1 MPRELRLIGLTTI
14 PEVRRGDD
22 VAALIVEAAA
32 REGVGIEDGDV
43 AVVAS
48 KIVSKAGGYGGAI
61 ADVRPG
67 LRAEG
72 ISALTGKD
80 PVETEIVL
88 RNSRDVLGCLPVK
101 WAERRFRVISSLSP
115 DGDIGDLV
123 EEEPCLLL
131 TVEGN
136 GRLSTDAG
144 LDYSNAAPGE
154 YVLPPPDPDA
164 EARRIAEG
172 VRALTGARIAVV
184 LSDTEFIPSRAIGT
198 MDVAIGCHRVP
209 TVRMGMGRPDRY
221 GRRKFGGVDMTSNE
235 IAAAAA
241 LLMGQ
246 TDEGVPVVLVRGLGL
261 AGDGPA
267 AGPGP
272 GLTPEIIRG
281 GLLRIVFSWLL
292 VKLAPVVGAIVSLGR
307 APRGSTPRWARR
319 EGGHAP

>member
-1 MPRELRLIGLTTI
+1 
-14 PEVRRGDD
+14 
-22 VAALIVEAAA
+22 
-32 REGVGIEDGDV
+32 
-43 AVVAS
+43 
-48 KIVSKAGGYGGAI
+48 
-61 ADVRPG
+61 
-67 LRAEG
+67 
-72 ISALTGKD
+72 
-80 PVETEIVL
+80 
-88 RNSRDVLGCLPVK
+88 
-101 WAERRFRVISSLSP
+101 
-115 DGDIGDLV
+115 
-123 EEEPCLLL
+123 
-131 TVEGN
+131 VEGD

-154 YVLPPPDPDA
+154 YVLPSPDPDA

-172 VRALTGARIAVV
+172 ARALTGARIAAV
-184 LSDTEFIPSRAIGT
+184 LSDTEFVPSRAIGT

-221 GRRKFGGVDMTSNE
+221 GRRKFGGVDMRSNE

-272 GLTPEIIRG
+272 GLTLEIIRG

-292 VKLAPVVGAIVSLGR
+292 VRLAPVIGAIVGLGR

-319 EGGHAP
+319 DPAKL

>member
-1 MPRELRLIGLTTI
+1 MS
-14 PEVRRGDD
+14 
-22 VAALIVEAAA
+22 A
-32 REGVGIEDGDV
+32 REMGREEVPRDQFALPDGDV
-43 AVVAS
+43 
-48 KIVSKAGGYGGAI
+48 
-61 ADVRPG
+61 
-67 LRAEG
+67 
-72 ISALTGKD
+72 
-80 PVETEIVL
+80 
-88 RNSRDVLGCLPVK
+88 
-101 WAERRFRVISSLSP
+101 
-115 DGDIGDLV
+115 GDLV

-131 TVEGN
+131 TVEGD

-154 YVLPPPDPDA
+154 YVLPSPDPDA

-172 VRALTGARIAVV
+172 ARALTGARIAVV
-184 LSDTEFIPSRAIGT
+184 LSDTEFVPSRAIGT

-221 GRRKFGGVDMTSNE
+221 GRRKFGGVDMRSNE

-292 VKLAPVVGAIVSLGR
+292 VRLAPVIGAIVGLGR

-319 EGGHAP
+319 DGSVTLSRSMSLNPRGALRPICHDHEFDPDQEEDSPSGHGLRGLSVFLGPLPEEGRQGPEAHHEQEPRVDMEVGAEVGPNPRIDRR

>member
-1 MPRELRLIGLTTI
+1 
-14 PEVRRGDD
+14 
-22 VAALIVEAAA
+22 
-32 REGVGIEDGDV
+32 
-43 AVVAS
+43 
-48 KIVSKAGGYGGAI
+48 
-61 ADVRPG
+61 
-67 LRAEG
+67 
-72 ISALTGKD
+72 
-80 PVETEIVL
+80 
-88 RNSRDVLGCLPVK
+88 VK

-115 DGDIGDLV
+115 DGDVGDLV

-131 TVEGN
+131 TVEGD

-184 LSDTEFIPSRAIGT
+184 LSDTEFVQSRAIGT
-198 MDVAIGCHRVP
+198 MDVAIGCRRVP

-246 TDEGVPVVLVRGLGL
+246 TDEGVPVVLSGASGRR
-261 AGDGPA
+261 AMARPPA
-267 AGPGP
+267 RGPGSP
-272 GLTPEIIRG
+272 R
-281 GLLRIVFSWLL
+281 RSS
-292 VKLAPVVGAIVSLGR
+292 AGACCVSSSAGC
-307 APRGSTPRWARR
+307 S
-319 EGGHAP
+319 

>member
-1 MPRELRLIGLTTI
+1 
-14 PEVRRGDD
+14 
-22 VAALIVEAAA
+22 
-32 REGVGIEDGDV
+32 
-43 AVVAS
+43 
-48 KIVSKAGGYGGAI
+48 
-61 ADVRPG
+61 VRPG
-67 LRAEG
+67 LRAKG
-72 ISALTGKD
+72 ISALAGKD

-88 RNSRDVLGCLPVK
+88 RNSRDALGCLPVK

-115 DGDIGDLV
+115 DGDVGDPV

-131 TVEGN
+131 TVEGD

-154 YVLPPPDPDA
+154 YVLPSPDPDA

-184 LSDTEFIPSRAIGT
+184 LSDTEFVPSRAIGT
-198 MDVAIGCHRVP
+198 MHVAIGCHRVP
-209 TVRMGMGRPDRY
+209 TVRMGMGKPDRY

-292 VKLAPVVGAIVSLGR
+292 VRLAPIVYDITRQGR
-307 APRGSTPRWARR
+307 AAAAAGARR
-319 EGGHAP
+319 APSLRSSLAGAHPR